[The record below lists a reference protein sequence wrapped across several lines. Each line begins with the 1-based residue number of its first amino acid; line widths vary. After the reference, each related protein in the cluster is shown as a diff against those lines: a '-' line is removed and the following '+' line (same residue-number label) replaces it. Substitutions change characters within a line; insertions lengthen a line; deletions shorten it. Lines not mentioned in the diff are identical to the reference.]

1 MKIEAGKTQ
10 IIIGKRVA
18 LGAMVNSMAVVM
30 AAFYPEYA
38 VHIMGG
44 VTAVTFALQVAVGHF
59 SNITTK
65 E

>member
-1 MKIEAGKTQ
+1 MKLNAGETQ

-18 LGAMVNSMAVVM
+18 LGAMVNSIAVVM
-30 AAFYPEYA
+30 AAFYPNYA

-59 SNITTK
+59 AQITTK